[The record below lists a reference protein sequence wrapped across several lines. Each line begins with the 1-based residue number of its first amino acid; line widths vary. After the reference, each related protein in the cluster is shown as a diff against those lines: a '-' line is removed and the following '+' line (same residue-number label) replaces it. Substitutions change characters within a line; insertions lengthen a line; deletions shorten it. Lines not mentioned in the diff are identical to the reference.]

1 MATSRDV
8 EEVIQKLSSDRAR
21 ARDVSTRYSE
31 INPSKLSSPPL
42 PPIMR

>member
-21 ARDVSTRYSE
+21 PRDVSTRY
-31 INPSKLSSPPL
+31 PD
-42 PPIMR
+42 